1 MTSDPRGY
9 FRGGA
14 AVEALVLNRRE
25 EARRLFV
32 FRDVSVFPSFTTTS
46 TRLATTKT
54 TLINRI
60 AHKRVFRRLR
70 DATRFP
76 VRRRQSGEVPVIVRG
91 GRRDFRSRDVRR
103 RGGGNRRLFS
113 PARGAAGSG
122 AAGAGLGA
130 TGLGFAFCSSG
141 GGGKAGLGFAFCSS
155 ARVGAGAPARTGDA
169 PGASSPRNGL
179 GPVGIVLSGAPAPP
193 ELPLFSLS
201 NALSSFRRSADDS
214 NDSPAPGTPPVSSS
228 VCFVRGGV
236 GVGASGAGMNV
247 MSDATLYAP
256 CETRAAFGADA
267 APERRALASHALS
280 FPRPG
285 AGAAA
290 APGDVDTDEDVVEE
304 RGATPTRRRGAGAA
318 KPAISSTRSA
328 AGAFAAAAP
337 RRRLAP
343 PRCTTSRLRS
353 SLSISIFRAA
363 RAPNAPDASRAG
375 TPACSRTYLNGA
387 WRVSRTAAPFSAK
400 IFTKRFT
407 ALSTSSAVGASSRAQ
422 ARGRPRAGGPR
433 SRAASRASAASSR
446 AAVAAR
452 ASATCSS

>member
-1 MTSDPRGY
+1 
-9 FRGGA
+9 
-14 AVEALVLNRRE
+14 
-25 EARRLFV
+25 
-32 FRDVSVFPSFTTTS
+32 
-46 TRLATTKT
+46 
-54 TLINRI
+54 
-60 AHKRVFRRLR
+60 
-70 DATRFP
+70 
-76 VRRRQSGEVPVIVRG
+76 
-91 GRRDFRSRDVRR
+91 
-103 RGGGNRRLFS
+103 
-113 PARGAAGSG
+113 
-122 AAGAGLGA
+122 
-130 TGLGFAFCSSG
+130 
-141 GGGKAGLGFAFCSS
+141 
-155 ARVGAGAPARTGDA
+155 
-169 PGASSPRNGL
+169 
-179 GPVGIVLSGAPAPP
+179 
-193 ELPLFSLS
+193 
-201 NALSSFRRSADDS
+201 
-214 NDSPAPGTPPVSSS
+214 
-228 VCFVRGGV
+228 
-236 GVGASGAGMNV
+236 MNV

-337 RRRLAP
+337 APRLAP

-407 ALSTSSAVGASSRAQ
+407 ALSTSSAVGASSR
-422 ARGRPRAGGPR
+422 GRRRAGSRAPGGPR